1 MKNKTVYNLKSIHYL
16 DHDQIRLYSKPFED
30 VENINYD
37 IDYLTGEIIEKQE
50 ERKKKEYELTP
61 WGDEV
66 KGYFTDEK
74 LSSERSALVSMNRT
88 ISNVYGLSRSNKWEW
103 FFTLTF
109 NPLKVDRTNY
119 TECSKKLS
127 TWLEN
132 MRRRYSP
139 DMVYLLVPELHK
151 DGKSFHFHGLFS
163 NIGNMPLFD
172 SGKRDKQ
179 GRIIYNIGSYY
190 ENGTLK
196 YAKGA
201 FRLGFT
207 TVTAVDD
214 TAKAS
219 SYLCKYITKDLCS
232 VTFNK
237 RRYWASK
244 NINRAKED
252 VYLVED
258 TFLSRLQRLGEIDY
272 LKTVENAY
280 CSCTY
285 VELKGRLEELKNSEN

>member
-1 MKNKTVYNLKSIHYL
+1 MKELKAYNLKVIHYL
-16 DHDQIRLYSKPFED
+16 DHDQVRLYSKYFED
-30 VENINYD
+30 AEKINDFCLYYD
-37 IDYLTGEIIEKQE
+37 TGELLEPQE
-50 ERKKKEYELTP
+50 KKKDVELTP

-66 KGYFTDEK
+66 NGTFSDKK
-74 LSSERSALVSMNRT
+74 LMSDRSANVSMNRT
-88 ISNVYGLSRSNKWEW
+88 INNVYGLSRSNKWEW

-119 TECSKKLS
+119 TECQKKL
-127 TWLEN
+127 TKWLNN
-132 MRRRYSP
+132 MRQRYAP

-179 GRIIYNIGSYY
+179 GRVVYNIGSYY

-196 YAKGA
+196 YVKGA

-207 TVTAVDD
+207 TVTSVGD
-214 TAKAS
+214 TGKAS

-252 VYLVED
+252 IYLVED
-258 TFLSRLQRLGEIDY
+258 TFISRLQRLGEIDY
-272 LKTVENAY
+272 LKTVENNY

-285 VELKGRLEELKNSEN
+285 VELKGRLEEFKIED

>member
-1 MKNKTVYNLKSIHYL
+1 MKELKAYNLKVIHYL
-16 DHDQIRLYSKPFED
+16 DHDQVRLYSKYFED
-30 VENINYD
+30 AEKIND
-37 IDYLTGEIIEKQE
+37 FCLDYETGELLEPQE
-50 ERKKKEYELTP
+50 KKKDVELTP

-66 KGYFTDEK
+66 NGTFSDKK
-74 LSSERSALVSMNRT
+74 LMSEHSANVSMNRT
-88 ISNVYGLSRSNKWEW
+88 INNVYGLSRSNKWDW

-119 TECSKKLS
+119 TECQKKL
-127 TWLEN
+127 TRWLSY
-132 MRRRYSP
+132 MRECYAP

-179 GRIIYNIGSYY
+179 GRVVYNIGSYY

-196 YAKGA
+196 YVKGA

-207 TVTAVDD
+207 TVTSVGD
-214 TAKAS
+214 TGKAS

-252 VYLVED
+252 IYLVED
-258 TFLSRLQRLGEIDY
+258 TFISRLQRLGEIEY
-272 LKTVENAY
+272 LKTVENNY

-285 VELKGRLEELKNSEN
+285 VELKGRLEELKIEY

>member
-1 MKNKTVYNLKSIHYL
+1 MKNKTVYNLKAIHYL
-16 DHDQIRLYSKPFED
+16 DHDQIRLYSKLFEY
-30 VENINYD
+30 VENIDYD

-50 ERKKKEYELTP
+50 EKKKKDYELTP

-119 TECSKKLS
+119 TECQKKLT
-127 TWLEN
+127 TWLSS

-172 SGKRDKQ
+172 SGKRDKHD
-179 GRIIYNIGSYY
+179 RIIYNIGSYY

-252 VYLVED
+252 VYLFED
-258 TFLSRLQRLGEIDY
+258 TFLSRLQRLGDIDY

-285 VELKGRLEELKNSEN
+285 VELKGRLEELKNSES